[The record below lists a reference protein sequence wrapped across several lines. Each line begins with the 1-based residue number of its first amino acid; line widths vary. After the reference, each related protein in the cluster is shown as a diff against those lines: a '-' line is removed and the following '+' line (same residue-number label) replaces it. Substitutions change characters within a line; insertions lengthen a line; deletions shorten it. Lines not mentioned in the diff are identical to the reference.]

1 MPGTTEQLLYACHGF
16 GTKDQSPG
24 LHSRSDNYRPVDS
37 LTVTTQIIPRN
48 KGTHTVSQNNIG
60 HLRIAFL
67 CDLLQPMYIPYH
79 YRCRILFAEVTVS
92 AAFRHRF
99 SMSEMVFSGNK
110 DSSGSQKFSQVLI
123 TLHILCH
130 SVHYLHNAFYIAV
143 IGSISHC
150 MDTAFAVPGI
160 KVKFFL
166 NHKTSLVTEKS

>member
-1 MPGTTEQLLYACHGF
+1 M
-16 GTKDQSPG
+16 
-24 LHSRSDNYRPVDS
+24 
-37 LTVTTQIIPRN
+37 
-48 KGTHTVSQNNIG
+48 SQNNIG

-166 NHKTSLVTEKS
+166 NHRTSLVTEKS